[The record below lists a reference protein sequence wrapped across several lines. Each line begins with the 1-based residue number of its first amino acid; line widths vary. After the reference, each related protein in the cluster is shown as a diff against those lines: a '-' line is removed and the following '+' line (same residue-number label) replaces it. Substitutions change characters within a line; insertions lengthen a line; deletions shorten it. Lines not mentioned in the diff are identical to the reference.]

1 MRYRKNGQMNIQV
14 NGETIQVDSSLTIAD
29 LTTQLGYQDQRIAV
43 EINEAIIPKSTHAEF
58 VISESDKIE
67 IIKAV
72 GGG

>member
-1 MRYRKNGQMNIQV
+1 MNIQV
-14 NGETIQVDSSLTIAD
+14 NGETIQVNSSFTIAD
-29 LTTQLGYQDQRIAV
+29 LINQLGYQGQRIAV

-58 VISESDKIE
+58 VISEYDKIE